1 MAQAIVISGHTQTGK
16 TLVALGLARYLR
28 NMGKRVSYL
37 KPVGEVNDED
47 AAVMKQVLDIEVGLD
62 SIMPVAR
69 TRVDFDEFLKVGH
82 DELLGRIIGAYTEV
96 SKEVDYVIVEGT
108 AAPWNMLHVDL
119 STPQISSQLSASVIC
134 LVNFPDESAI
144 DDILLLRNLFQQA
157 GVEDLSIVLNQVPP
171 MLKNL
176 VNDHI
181 GRFVESNGLKFLGAI
196 YRRRELFSPTI
207 REILNA
213 LDGQMVIGEDKLKL
227 LIDQFMIGSMAPENA
242 LKWFRRAKDK
252 AVITSGDRS
261 DICLAAMETDTNL
274 LILTGGIGPDISTL
288 ARAREIGVPIMM
300 TGHDTYTASKI
311 VDSLVGTVSPDNTDK
326 VPAIEQIILESL
338 AFDKII

>member
-1 MAQAIVISGHTQTGK
+1 MTRAIAISGNTQTGK

-47 AAVMKQVLDIEVGLD
+47 AAVMKQVLDIKVGID
-62 SIMPVAR
+62 NIMPIAR
-69 TRVDFDEFLKVGH
+69 TKVDFDEFLKVGH
-82 DELLGRIIGAYTEV
+82 DELLGRIIAAYSEV

-108 AAPWNMLHVDL
+108 AAPWHLLHVDL
-119 STPQISSQLSASVIC
+119 STPQISSQLGASVIC

-144 DDILLLRNLFQQA
+144 DDILLLRNLFQQS

-176 VNDHI
+176 VTDHI
-181 GRFVESNGLKFLGAI
+181 GQFVESNDLKFLGAI

-207 REILNA
+207 REILHA

-242 LKWFRRAKDK
+242 LKWFRRAKDM

-274 LILTGGIGPDISTL
+274 LILTGGIGPDIRTL
-288 ARAREIGVPIMM
+288 AKAREMGVPIMM
-300 TGHDTYTASKI
+300 TAHDTYTASKI
-311 VDSLVGTVSPDNTDK
+311 VDSLVGTVSADNTDK

-338 AFDKII
+338 DFEKIV